1 MPKYGK
7 VQIFIHGNLEKCKK
21 SVQGNLRKV
30 QKISTQIKILYYRD
44 LILLNKYLITI
55 GHFVTY
61 RKNKTLLASKG
72 ITLLVTYYLVA
83 RILNSKLRSVIGIK
97 FIDNNTVV
105 HIISSKIN
113 NNMVTFYW

>member
-1 MPKYGK
+1 MGLTYWLFLLPKYGK
-7 VQIFIHGNLEKCKK
+7 VQIFIHGNIEKCKK

-61 RKNKTLLASKG
+61 RKKQNPLYASNR
-72 ITLLVTYYLVA
+72 ITLLVDPYSVPRTIILSVLV
-83 RILNSKLRSVIGIK
+83 
-97 FIDNNTVV
+97 
-105 HIISSKIN
+105 
-113 NNMVTFYW
+113 VT